1 MDLNILE
8 KGRLDYMT
16 LFSVEE
22 IVKVT
27 ELPIEKVKEI
37 ADLQM
42 V

>member
-1 MDLNILE
+1 
-8 KGRLDYMT
+8 MT